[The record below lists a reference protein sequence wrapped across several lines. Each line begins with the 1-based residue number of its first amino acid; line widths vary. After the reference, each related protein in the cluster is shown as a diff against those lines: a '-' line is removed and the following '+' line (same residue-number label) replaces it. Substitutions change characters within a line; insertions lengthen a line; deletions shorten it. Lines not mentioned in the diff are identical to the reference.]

1 MQIFIATVLLRID
14 PIAACRRADPDCGRP
29 IEMAEIPLEGI
40 DAFLVGKAVEAGL
53 SVAQIAYLQAV
64 VARNRFKR
72 ELPVHGP
79 DLVA

>member
-1 MQIFIATVLLRID
+1 
-14 PIAACRRADPDCGRP
+14 
-29 IEMAEIPLEGI
+29 MAEIPLEGI